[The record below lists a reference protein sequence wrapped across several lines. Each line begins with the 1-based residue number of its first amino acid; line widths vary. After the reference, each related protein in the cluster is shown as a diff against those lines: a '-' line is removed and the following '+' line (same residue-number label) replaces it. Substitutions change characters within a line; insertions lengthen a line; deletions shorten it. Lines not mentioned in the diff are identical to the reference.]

1 MKKHILIF
9 SVFSLLSVALY
20 AQEATPRVNGR
31 QKAQRVRIAEGR
43 ADGDLTNREAT
54 ALNQQQRHIRRT
66 ERRAKADGNVTVAE
80 RRKIERKQDRA
91 NRTIHRA
98 KNNSIQPNN

>member
-9 SVFSLLSVALY
+9 SALSLLSIALY

-43 ADGDLTNREAT
+43 ADGDLTNAEAVV
-54 ALNQQQRHIRRT
+54 LNKQQRHIRRT
-66 ERRAKADGNVTVAE
+66 ERRAKADGTVTVAE
-80 RRKIERKQDRA
+80 KRRIEKKQDRA
-91 NRTIHRA
+91 SRTIHRA
-98 KNNSIQPNN
+98 KNNSRTPNN